1 MNEPASIFEVNLPH
15 SNSRDKSLNPAIDTA
30 IKKLMKKID
39 DQPPDVAVKI
49 LAQAISWE
57 KVKHGARAEG
67 EELDPD
73 SL

>member
-1 MNEPASIFEVNLPH
+1 MNLKVQPITPFDGKQRVEDE
-15 SNSRDKSLNPAIDTA
+15 SLNPAIDKALGT
-30 IKKLMKKID
+30 LMDKID

-57 KVKHGARAEG
+57 KVKHGARG
-67 EELDPD
+67 DGQELDPD